1 MLLDMW
7 LHFKSLNDVHKDF
20 LSSSKIPFLS
30 TILIKIIQKK
40 KTIVEA
46 YKNAFPS
53 SIMLSYSIIFELE
66 SSPEI

>member
-40 KTIVEA
+40 KNNCGSLQECFSFKYYAAI
-46 YKNAFPS
+46 
-53 SIMLSYSIIFELE
+53 
-66 SSPEI
+66 

>member
-40 KTIVEA
+40 KIVEA
-46 YKNAFPS
+46 YKNAFPL